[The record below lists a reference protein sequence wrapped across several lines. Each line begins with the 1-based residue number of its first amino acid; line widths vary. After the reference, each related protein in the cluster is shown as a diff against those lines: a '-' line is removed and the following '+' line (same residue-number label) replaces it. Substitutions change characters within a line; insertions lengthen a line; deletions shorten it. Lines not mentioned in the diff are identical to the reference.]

1 MNERRTLRLMRE
13 ALNDPEARMPDADG
27 WMRAIGIV
35 ALVLFVVTF
44 SGSYPV

>member
-1 MNERRTLRLMRE
+1 
-13 ALNDPEARMPDADG
+13 MPDADAY
-27 WMRAIGIV
+27 MRAVGIV